1 MEHWR
6 NPEVIA
12 GSGSVETACDVAYLM
27 GLDTIYVT
35 AEALTK
41 YFKSV
46 VPGHVGNPQ
55 IVPDGRV
62 LVHGFF
68 VSVVES
74 KDNARE
80 CGRRDGDALP
90 VDGCGSVGQ

>member
-1 MEHWR
+1 MAHWN
-6 NPEVIA
+6 NPQILA
-12 GSGSVETACDVAYLM
+12 GSGSVEAACGISELM

-35 AEALTK
+35 ADALNG
-41 YFKSV
+41 YFKNV
-46 VPGHVGNPQ
+46 IPGCVGNPQ

-68 VSVVES
+68 VSVVDP

-80 CGRRDGDALP
+80 CGRRAGDALP
-90 VDGCGSVGQ
+90 GAGTGA